1 MGTMELKPNRS
12 APTVVISLPYTS
24 NGRMRSQTTSGRR
37 GKEANQNQNRVR
49 RDESKTTSWGRTSFP
64 TEAVE
69 PEAGTEADDI
79 SQMLKG
85 EEGGEEVVMVER
97 RERQPGLGNKFGRKE
112 GSSKGSSQ
120 PSLSLVQSTIKM
132 SSAPISSSSP
142 APVAPIPSE
151 DIVARKVR

>member
-85 EEGGEEVVMVER
+85 GEGEGG
-97 RERQPGLGNKFGRKE
+97 GGGGGGSDGRKE
-112 GSSKGSSQ
+112 GKTAGFGKQ
-120 PSLSLVQSTIKM
+120 VRKEGGELEGLISTITL
-132 SSAPISSSSP
+132 SRS
-142 APVAPIPSE
+142 VNNQ
-151 DIVARKVR
+151 DVVRPYLV